1 MSEIFSPIFFKYFI
15 KIIIFTKSE
24 LFSPLMP
31 TVFIIIIAFLI
42 GNMFMSV
49 YCKK

>member
-1 MSEIFSPIFFKYFI
+1 
-15 KIIIFTKSE
+15 
-24 LFSPLMP
+24 MP

-49 YCKK
+49 YSVATDSILICSIIDEEIMKKTG